1 MGGRVS
7 VVIPVLN
14 REDLV
19 TRCLDSVWAQTLRP
33 LDVIVVDNNSTD
45 GSAAAVRRPLGVQP
59 GLGFQAQDTHRAD
72 AGGLGCAKPRSGRG
86 GDRIHH
92 LFRL

>member
-45 GSAAAVRRPLGVQP
+45 GTLQRV
-59 GLGFQAQDTHRAD
+59 AD
-72 AGGLGCAKPRSGRG
+72 R
-86 GDRIHH
+86 
-92 LFRL
+92 